1 MCFIRLTYY
10 CYMAFR
16 IYFYKGDYMIK
27 HINTI
32 EEFSDFI
39 KAGKV
44 IVDFYATWCGPCRML
59 APVLEELDNELN
71 GEIKI
76 AKIDVDELN
85 DLAGEY
91 QVFSIPTLVL
101 IKDGKAV
108 NKQVGFLPKESLKR
122 LIAKS
127 F

>member
-1 MCFIRLTYY
+1 
-10 CYMAFR
+10 
-16 IYFYKGDYMIK
+16 MIK
-27 HINTI
+27 HINTV
-32 EEFSDFI
+32 EEFKEFVQE
-39 KAGKV
+39 GKV

-71 GEIKI
+71 DEIKI
-76 AKIDVDELN
+76 AKIDVDELS

-101 IKDGKAV
+101 MKDGQAV

-122 LIAKS
+122 LMEKS